1 MTYLLPGTLAM
12 GAIVLASNIL
22 VQFLFGPWLTW
33 GAFTYPLAFL
43 VTDMVNLVHGP
54 RAARRV
60 VLAGFVVGLLCS
72 LVGSQIMGEAGP
84 LVTLRVA
91 LASGVAFLV
100 AQLLD
105 VTLFDR
111 LRNGVWW
118 RAPLASS
125 LVGSTLDTLL
135 FFFIAL
141 GTGGSDVSGISGEP
155 TGTGYARQVVTF
167 FGTGLQYSLSQ
178 ARFTFTSAPGTITHV
193 GVFDALT
200 AGNPLLWAPLPTPA
214 ILNGPGIINIPVNS
228 LSIFGD

>member
-22 VQFLFGPWLTW
+22 VQFLFGSWLTW

-43 VTDMVNLVHGP
+43 VTDIVNLVHGP

-60 VLAGFVVGLLCS
+60 VLAGFGVGLLCS
-72 LVGSQIMGEAGP
+72 LVGSQIMGESGP

-100 AQLLD
+100 SQLLD

-111 LRNGVWW
+111 LRNGPWW
-118 RAPLASS
+118 RAPLMSS

-135 FFFIAL
+135 FFSIAFSATL
-141 GTGGSDVSGISGEP
+141 ARIEPANDVAWANE
-155 TGTGYARQVVTF
+155 R
-167 FGTGLQYSLSQ
+167 L
-178 ARFTFTSAPGTITHV
+178 
-193 GVFDALT
+193 
-200 AGNPLLWAPLPTPA
+200 PLLGMGPDAPLW
-214 ILNGPGIINIPVNS
+214 VS
-228 LSIFGD
+228 LASADWLVKLGLAALALVPFRLFVRRLLARTRAAALRSGV

>member
-91 LASGVAFLV
+91 LASGAAFLV

-135 FFFIAL
+135 FFFIAFSATL
-141 GTGGSDVSGISGEP
+141 VWIEPGNDVAWANE
-155 TGTGYARQVVTF
+155 
-167 FGTGLQYSLSQ
+167 LL
-178 ARFTFTSAPGTITHV
+178 
-193 GVFDALT
+193 
-200 AGNPLLWAPLPTPA
+200 PLLGVGPDAP
-214 ILNGPGIINIPVNS
+214 VWVS
-228 LSIFGD
+228 LASADWLVKLGLAALALVPFRLFVRRLLAHTQAARRSGL